1 MPKITLTA
9 DEEIQYLREL
19 DKMQEMMPDLEI
31 QVLSQPQ
38 AYQKGYA
45 MTETKIGDEFRN
57 FLRTKPE
64 SNLTIHT
71 VLNK

>member
-19 DKMQEMMPDLEI
+19 DKMQEIIPDLEI
-31 QVLSQPQ
+31 QVLNQPQ
-38 AYQKGYA
+38 IYQKGYI
-45 MTETKIGDEFRN
+45 MSDNKTGDEFRN
-57 FLRTKPE
+57 FLRTKPD
-64 SNLTIHT
+64 SNVTIHT